1 MNGDINRFWFSK
13 EQKRHKQKKAG
24 SSRCEV
30 FVNGKWVEFTQWTTS
45 LFGKSNWA
53 DAVLVAESR
62 VNLPVRVDGVV
73 QR

>member
-13 EQKRHKQKKAG
+13 EQKRHHRKKAG
-24 SSRCEV
+24 SSCCEV

-45 LFGKSNWA
+45 LFVKCNWS

-73 QR
+73 Q